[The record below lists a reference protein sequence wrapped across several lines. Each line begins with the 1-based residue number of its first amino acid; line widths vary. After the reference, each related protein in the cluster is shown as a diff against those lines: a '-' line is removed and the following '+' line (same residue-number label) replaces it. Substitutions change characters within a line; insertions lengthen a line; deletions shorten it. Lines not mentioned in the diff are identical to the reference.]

1 MNKIEIPLSK
11 TKTTLTLVGS
21 IVFVILGI
29 IFIITPNTFNPPII
43 GNTMVI
49 RIIGIV
55 SVVFFGVISIFG
67 LKKLFDKNL
76 GLIID
81 ENGITDNTN
90 ASSVGLIE
98 WADITEIKAKQI
110 ISSKFLLIYTSN
122 PSKYLDRVNK
132 IQRRLMIGN
141 MKMVGTPL
149 SITPNTLKFNFKS
162 LEKLLKERLV
172 EQKDKIST
180 P

>member
-11 TKTTLTLVGS
+11 TKTTLTLIGA
-21 IVFVILGI
+21 IVFVALGV
-29 IFIITPNTFNPPII
+29 IFILTPNTFNPPFI

-49 RIIGIV
+49 GIIGAV
-55 SVVFFGVISIFG
+55 AVVFFGIISIYNF
-67 LKKLFDKNL
+67 KKMFDKTM

-81 ENGITDNTN
+81 ENGITDNTH

-98 WADITEIKAKQI
+98 WTDITEIKAKQI

-141 MKMVGTPL
+141 MKMVGTPF
-149 SITPNTLKFNFKS
+149 SITPNTLKFDCKS

-172 EQKDKIST
+172 EQKDKMAT